1 MKKII
6 FVSIIVSY
14 FFTSKTQAQHCPF
27 DGTSI
32 VILKVKNGQNKT
44 DFKLVEINNPKA
56 DSCSYGKGLLVLP
69 FQPIDSFYSDN
80 DWVQAYEERYKMAQ
94 LSSKGQ
100 FYVSFSM
107 AMVDCMLARD
117 NDFEY
122 LKRQFILTFKDLK
135 TGKLGQIKVSKK
147 SIYSLCISY
156 GSWDRIKPILIH

>member
-6 FVSIIVSY
+6 LVLIIASY

-69 FQPIDSFYSDN
+69 FQLIDSFYSDN
-80 DWVQAYEERYKMAQ
+80 SWVKTYEERYKMAQ

-107 AMVDCMLARD
+107 AMVDCMLARG

-122 LKRQFILTFKDLK
+122 LKRHFVLTFKDLK

-147 SIYSLCISY
+147 RIYSLCMSN
-156 GSWDRIKPILIH
+156 GSWGRIKPILIH